1 MVCVAEPPLGPVG
14 AGGPGVH
21 DLLDGLQSNRPG
33 DGDDDEA
40 QVLRRLGQAWETL
53 GGLCER
59 RERFGGQVARSCC
72 LDAQVLV
79 LFNDLEPA
87 VVSDL
92 RHITGRTA
100 EDHAGA
106 SGRFEQPQPASSP
119 AAQGFMA
126 AWPLR

>member
-1 MVCVAEPPLGPVG
+1 M
-14 AGGPGVH
+14 
-21 DLLDGLQSNRPG
+21 
-33 DGDDDEA
+33 
-40 QVLRRLGQAWETL
+40 
-53 GGLCER
+53 
-59 RERFGGQVARSCC
+59 
-72 LDAQVLV
+72 

-92 RHITGRTA
+92 HHITGRTA

-126 AWPLR
+126 AWPLRGTRHRPVAIRRERLVLVLVVPVPLLQVLVHRPGRQYFGLRTAGRGMTGREVYVGVGRRL